1 MTYEFP
7 RMDMFEK
14 ALDTLDPEDIAKIRD
29 EYLDSVHKY
38 EQKDRQV
45 IQKISTKKE

>member
-7 RMDMFEK
+7 RIDMFEK

-29 EYLDSVHKY
+29 EYLDNIRKY
-38 EQKDRQV
+38 DQKDRQ
-45 IQKISTKKE
+45 IMQKISTKKE